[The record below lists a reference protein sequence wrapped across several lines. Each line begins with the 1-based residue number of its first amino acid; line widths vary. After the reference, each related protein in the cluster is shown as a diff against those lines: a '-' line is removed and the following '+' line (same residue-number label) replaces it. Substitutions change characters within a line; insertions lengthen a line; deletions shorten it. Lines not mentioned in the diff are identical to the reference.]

1 MLWPCDSLY
10 IVYANRDFHIH
21 LVFSVGVFF
30 KVISMLCHNLKLC
43 LSLTAAH
50 VEKCDWQETSRVI
63 VYELIKVVEMIT
75 ILGTGI
81 PFRYV
86 LALVYTCIC
95 SNMCPCSVY
104 NVLSLA

>member
-1 MLWPCDSLY
+1 
-10 IVYANRDFHIH
+10 
-21 LVFSVGVFF
+21 
-30 KVISMLCHNLKLC
+30 MLCHNLKLC

-50 VEKCDWQETSRVI
+50 VEKCDWQETSLVI

-86 LALVYTCIC
+86 V
-95 SNMCPCSVY
+95 
-104 NVLSLA
+104 